1 LDTLLNYLRISLGG
15 LRATLSKGMQIM
27 ILSIMMTGCASTPNG
42 KLYMEYKSGDNHM
55 KLGYNKIYIEKT
67 IVSW

>member
-1 LDTLLNYLRISLGG
+1 M
-15 LRATLSKGMQIM
+15 ATLSKGMQIM